1 MTRKKW
7 ALAGIVIVVLIVGVL
22 KTMHISGFDRKTLS
36 PVERMLREVVA
47 PAQAGITAVSKSI
60 SNFLAYFSDNKSLRE
75 QNEEMRKKIAAQE
88 AEIHRLKEHQMENE
102 RLKMFLNY
110 KEEKANNYQLELAQV
125 IGRDPSNWYETI
137 VINKGTNHG
146 IRLNMPVVTHQ
157 GLVGRI
163 INVTANT
170 AEVLLI
176 LDREGAVGG
185 RIFETRIT
193 PGVVQGLANS
203 EFLQM
208 VHLPHDTPVE
218 PGQTVVTSGL
228 GGVFPKGI
236 RIGTVV
242 EVKPDANGLMK
253 AAVIE
258 PFVDFSRLE
267 EVFVIL
273 QVKSPE
279 PDFAPQVVPKVGG
292 DGGRGGLS

>member
-7 ALAGIVIVVLIVGVL
+7 ALAGIVVAVLLIGVF
-22 KTMHISGFDRKTLS
+22 KSMHITGFDRTTLS
-36 PVERMLREVVA
+36 PVERVVREVVA
-47 PAQAGITAVSKSI
+47 PVQSGVTAVTKSI
-60 SNFLAYFSDNKSLRE
+60 SNFFAYFSDNKTLRE
-75 QNEEMRKKIAAQE
+75 QNEELSKKIAAQE
-88 AEIHRLKEHQMENE
+88 AEIHRLKEQEMENE
-102 RLKMFLNY
+102 RLKKLLNY
-110 KEEKANNYQLELAQV
+110 KEEKTNNYQLELAKV
-125 IGRDPSNWYETI
+125 IGRDPGNWYETI
-137 VINKGTNHG
+137 VINKGANHG
-146 IRLNMPVVTHQ
+146 IKPNMAVVTHQ

-163 INVTANT
+163 VNVTANT

-193 PGVVQGLANS
+193 PGVVQGLDNS
-203 EFLQM
+203 EYLQM
-208 VHLPHDTPVE
+208 IHLPHDTPIE

-236 RIGTVV
+236 RIGAVV

-253 AAVIE
+253 SAVIE

-273 QVKSPE
+273 NVKKPE
-279 PDFAPQVVPKVGG
+279 TDTVPQVLDREGK
-292 DGGRGGLS
+292 GGL